1 MTIEKTK
8 GSTKR
13 VSDTYRLLGNQRRLL
28 TITYLSLFDCGTTV
42 DVRQIARVIRAVELD
57 QSPREISTSD
67 YESAYNSL
75 IQVHLPKLATEEI
88 LEYDADRKTVV
99 VTRKTSHH
107 ACLVAI
113 GRIFSSDLL
122 SLPMH

>member
-1 MTIEKTK
+1 MTTEKRDEATQP
-8 GSTKR
+8 

-42 DVRQIARVIRAVELD
+42 DVRQIARIIRAVELERP
-57 QSPREISTSD
+57 PREISTSE

-75 IQVHLPKLATEEI
+75 IQVHLPKLATKGI
-88 LEYDADRKTVV
+88 LEYDADRKTVM
-99 VTRKTSHH
+99 VTRKTSYH

-113 GRIFSSDLL
+113 GRMFSSGLL
-122 SLPMH
+122 ESVN